1 MPPKK
6 QKATSTETDMCFY
19 NQVPE
24 NFLDEKLPNPNI
36 HLHNFTI
43 PFRSIV
49 VAPSGSGKTSFV
61 ANLIKLFST
70 GKGTFAYITIICKDD
85 SEPIYKYLASV
96 SDAIQI
102 KEGIH
107 NLPDLSK
114 ADKDVATLVIVDDMQ
129 NTALKDQSR
138 VLDYAIR
145 CRKKNVSFMYLAQNW
160 YVSPIVL
167 RRNVNYVVIL
177 KLSGEKEIK
186 MILKEIGLG
195 LTKEQLMKM
204 YEYSTKDKFNT
215 FIVDCESNDK
225 KHKYRHNFTEYLD
238 PDLFN

>member
-70 GKGTFAYITIICKDD
+70 GKGTFAYITIICRDAD
-85 SEPIYKYLASV
+85 EPIYKYLASV
-96 SDAIQI
+96 SDAIQV
-102 KEGIH
+102 KEGLH

-114 ADKDVATLVIVDDMQ
+114 ADKEIASLVIVDDMQ
-129 NTALKDQSR
+129 NSKDQSK

-145 CRKKNVSFMYLAQNW
+145 CRKKNISFAYLCQNY
-160 YVSPIVL
+160 YVAPIVL
-167 RRNVNYVVIL
+167 RRNVNYVIIL
-177 KLSGEKEIK
+177 KLSGEKEVK
-186 MILKEIGLG
+186 MILKEVGLG
-195 LTKEQLMKM
+195 LTKDQLMKM
-204 YEYSTKDKFNT
+204 YEYCTKEKFNT
-215 FIVDCESNDK
+215 MIVDCESNDPNR
-225 KHKYRHNFTEYLD
+225 KYRHNFCEYLTVD
-238 PDLFN
+238 HFN